1 VLAVNLNLLMAEAK
15 RSKGVVEFVPQI
27 GDFVAVDD
35 PLFYLYSGA
44 YPVDEDRLR
53 SSVAFGSER
62 SMDQDPTFAF
72 RIVVD
77 VGLTLG

>member
-1 VLAVNLNLLMAEAK
+1 MAQAK
-15 RSKGVVEFVPQI
+15 RSEGVVELVPQI

-35 PLFYLYSGA
+35 PLFYLYGGA

-62 SMDQDPTFAF
+62 SMDQDPPLHFA
-72 RIVVD
+72 
-77 VGLTLG
+77 LSSTLR